1 MVNHSQRTRICC
13 VATMGKVWVVFCVS
27 LRAVYLVL
35 LALHC
40 ACPAWVPCRTGLLG
54 YVCKC
59 DASTHRSTYYCFF
72 HKDKTTIHLPHDM
85 QQQSMHYSYIQSWKP
100 AVIGCSNGQHQDQY
114 SRWRHGV
121 TFSGQRASYYKG

>member
-1 MVNHSQRTRICC
+1 MCWHGEPFTVNKDLLHSYHGKGVGC
-13 VATMGKVWVVFCVS
+13 VLCFIAYSLPCVS
-27 LRAVYLVL
+27 GI
-35 LALHC
+35 LHC
-40 ACPAWVPCRTGLLG
+40 ACPAWLCLQVRCKHTQIHILL
-54 YVCKC
+54 
-59 DASTHRSTYYCFF
+59 FF
-72 HKDKTTIHLPHDM
+72 HEDKTTIHLPHDM